1 MGIAQNNPMRTDMS
15 SWFDEECPVP
25 AGTVI
30 MRRFPVGEYK
40 IVWDVHGHNYAI
52 IDSKLERIVDAT
64 TDYMNCLN
72 WCKKH
77 GCSDQIQK

>member
-1 MGIAQNNPMRTDMS
+1 MGIAQNKPLRTDMA

-30 MRRFPVGEYK
+30 MRRFLVGEYK
-40 IVWDVHGHNYAI
+40 IVYDLQTNQYVV
-52 IDSKLERIVDAT
+52 IDSKLNRVLEPT
-64 TDYMNCLN
+64 YYYMDCLN
-72 WCKKH
+72 WCMKH